1 MTEKDKFYMSRAIE
15 LARKG
20 RYGAHP
26 NPMVGAVVVKSGRV
40 IGEGWHKEFGRAH
53 AEINALKDAGS
64 AAKGSTI
71 YVTLEPCST
80 RGKTGP
86 CTQALIAAGV
96 KKVVIGAVDPA
107 PANSGKAAKILRA
120 AGIEVKSGVL
130 AGEASALNPAFN
142 KFMATGLPYVTLKI
156 SQSMDGKIADFKGR
170 SRWISSGPARVET
183 HRLRAEADAVLAGI
197 NTIMLDD
204 PRLNVRHI
212 KVRRQPAVVVLD
224 SRFSIPF
231 KARVF
236 ENEKLIIAATRKA
249 ALHRIKELDRE
260 NVRILVLPAGRNGGV
275 DLHALLKELG
285 KLGVGHLFVEGGGRV
300 IGSFIAQG
308 LFDRFMMFLSP
319 LVIGGEKSRSSVVW
333 SDSLNAL
340 RKELG
345 IRLKFSE
352 IRRIGPDLLLEAA
365 PDRRDR

>member
-1 MTEKDKFYMSRAIE
+1 MSRAIE

-26 NPMVGAVVVKSGRV
+26 NPMVGAVLVKNGRV
-40 IGEGWHKEFGRAH
+40 VGEGWHKEFGKAH
-53 AEINALKDAGS
+53 AEVNAIRSAGAAAAGS
-64 AAKGSTI
+64 TL

-80 RGKTGP
+80 CGKTGP
-86 CTQALIAAGV
+86 CTDAVIAAGV
-96 KKVVIGAVDPA
+96 KRVVIGAADPA
-107 PANSGKAAKILRA
+107 PANSCKAARILRA

-130 AGEASALNPAFN
+130 AGEARALNPAFD
-142 KFMATGLPYVTLKI
+142 KFMRTGLPYVTLKI

-170 SRWISSGPARVET
+170 SRWISSEPARAET

-197 NTIMLDD
+197 NTILADD
-204 PRLNVRHI
+204 PLLNVRHI

-224 SRFSIPF
+224 SRFNIPF
-231 KARVF
+231 GARVF
-236 ENEKLIIAATRKA
+236 GSGDLLVATTRKA

-260 NVRILVLPAGRNGGV
+260 NVRILVLPSDRHGGV
-275 DLHALLKELG
+275 ELRALLKELG
-285 KLGVGHLFVEGGGRV
+285 KLGVSHLFVEGGGRV

-319 LVIGGEKSRSSVVW
+319 LVIGGEKSRGSAVW
-333 SDSLNAL
+333 PDALNAA

-345 IRLKFSE
+345 IRLKLNGV
-352 IRRIGPDLLLEAA
+352 RQIGPDLLVEMSPAKS
-365 PDRRDR
+365 